1 MLVARRFV
9 ISGRV
14 QGVGFRYFTQEWALR
29 EGVTGWVRNLPDGR
43 VEAHVE
49 GEAESVTRVERALRS
64 GPRGARVQ
72 TVTVDVE
79 DVTGAYDTRWD
90 NDILNPAFRALRAS
104 DFEVVK
110 LGWEPE
116 RRLGRRRAVGR

>member
-14 QGVGFRYFTQEWALR
+14 QGVGFRYFTQECALR

-49 GEAESVTRVERALRS
+49 GESESVTRIERALRS
-64 GPRGARVQ
+64 GPGGARVQ
-72 TVTVDVE
+72 TVTVEVE
-79 DVTGAYDTRWD
+79 DVSGAYDT
-90 NDILNPAFRALRAS
+90 FS
-104 DFEVVK
+104 VTS
-110 LGWEPE
+110 
-116 RRLGRRRAVGR
+116 

>member
-49 GEAESVTRVERALRS
+49 GEAESVTRVERAIRS
-64 GPRGARVQ
+64 GPPGARV
-72 TVTVDVE
+72 
-79 DVTGAYDTRWD
+79 D
-90 NDILNPAFRALRAS
+90 NIYVQDDEEIGRAS
-104 DFEVVK
+104 CR
-110 LGWEPE
+110 E
-116 RRLGRRRAVGR
+116 RV